1 MHISFS
7 EYGGGYF
14 LLASLLFLALTA
26 LVHIAFANG
35 VNRDALNLVRN
46 GLQTALVGPIMWTVA
61 TLVGGVFVAGIY
73 WFIHHSTL
81 SRQ

>member
-7 EYGGGYF
+7 DYGGGYF
-14 LLASLLFLALTA
+14 LFLSLLFLALTA
-26 LVHIAFANG
+26 LVHTAFANA

-46 GLQTALVGPIMWTVA
+46 GIQTSLVGPIMWTVA

-81 SRQ
+81 RRQ

>member
-14 LLASLLFLALTA
+14 LLLSLLFLALTA

-46 GLQTALVGPIMWTVA
+46 GLQTSLVGPMMWTVA

>member
-1 MHISFS
+1 MNISFS

-14 LLASLLFLALTA
+14 LFLSLLFLALTA

-46 GLQTALVGPIMWTVA
+46 GLQTSLVGPIMWTVA

>member
-1 MHISFS
+1 MSISFS
-7 EYGGGYF
+7 DYGGGYF
-14 LLASLLFLALTA
+14 LFLSLLFLALTA

-46 GLQTALVGPIMWTVA
+46 GLQTSLVGPMMWTVA